1 MITNCLEV
9 QENLSAWLDGELAPE
24 VMTQVERHLEGCAGC
39 RRELALFTAL
49 DQALG
54 SLTAPVPAGLPEK
67 VRARLRLPSR
77 RRWQTLALAASLVLG
92 IYLGGTVARDFYAQ
106 PLTQAQV
113 QTGLSTEVASLEA
126 FHDFPQGS
134 MGMILA
140 SYQEDEGNGS
150 CK

>member
-1 MITNCLEV
+1 MTINCLEV
-9 QENLSAWLDGELAPE
+9 QDNLSAWLDGELAPE
-24 VMTQVERHLEGCAGC
+24 VMTLVERHLEGCAGC
-39 RRELALFTAL
+39 RRELALLTAL

-67 VRARLRLPSR
+67 VRARLARPSR
-77 RRWQTLALAASLVLG
+77 RWWQQLALAASLVLG
-92 IYLGGTVARDFYAQ
+92 IYLGGTLARDFYSQ
-106 PLTQAQV
+106 P
-113 QTGLSTEVASLEA
+113 QTPNGFSTEVASLEA

-150 CK
+150 CN

>member
-1 MITNCLEV
+1 MTNNCLEV
-9 QENLSAWLDGELAPE
+9 RDQLSAWLDDELAPG

-39 RRELALFTAL
+39 RRELALLTAL

-67 VRARLRLPSR
+67 VRARLRRPSGR
-77 RRWQTLALAASLVLG
+77 GWQSLALAASLVLG
-92 IYLGGTVARDFYAQ
+92 IYLGGTLARDFYSQ
-106 PLTQAQV
+106 P
-113 QTGLSTEVASLEA
+113 QTPNGFSTEVSSLEA

-150 CK
+150 GN